1 MKTIWLILLT
11 MVLFNGFLLAFS
23 MFFNTPMSSGLYNI
37 NNVTGDNTFSSYKTP
52 GTLSFSVVE
61 IAFTSGVFLTSA
73 IIGLLMTLL
82 TKNLQYVAAG
92 AMVGIISSMWIA
104 TSSIFTDIMNNN
116 VILLAI
122 YSLISIAIGII
133 VAVLVLGMFTGQDQ
147 LGY

>member
-23 MFFNTPMSSGLYNI
+23 TFFNTPMSSGLYDV
-37 NNVTGDNTFSSYKTP
+37 NNVTSNSAFNSYKTP

-133 VAVLVLGMFTGQDQ
+133 TAVLILGIFTGQDQ
-147 LGY
+147 TGY

>member
-11 MVLFNGFLLAFS
+11 MILFNGFLLAFG
-23 MFFNTPMSSGLYNI
+23 MFFNTSMNSGLYDV
-37 NNVTGDNTFSSYKTP
+37 NNVTSDSTFSSYKTP
-52 GTLSFSVVE
+52 GSLSFSVVE
-61 IAFTSGVFLTSA
+61 IAFTSGVFLTST

-92 AMVGIISSMWIA
+92 AMVGIISSIWIA

-133 VAVLVLGMFTGQDQ
+133 VAVLVLGIFTGQDQ
-147 LGY
+147 TGY